1 MAMTSTYASSAPARA
16 EIDALEGPAVIE
28 FGAPWCGYCQ
38 AAQPALAAALHEYPR
53 VQHIKIEDGPGRR
66 LGRAFG
72 VKLWPTLIFLSNGRE
87 VARLIRPDTKQKKQ
101 EDQAQN
107 ATTTKAK
114 RNTASSRFPHL
125 DQRRARIKRKVSP
138 RAIDFERSH
147 DNKLLKISHRQYL

>member
-1 MAMTSTYASSAPARA
+1 MAMTSTYASNVPARA

-66 LGRAFG
+66 FGRTFG

-87 VARLIRPDTKQKKQ
+87 VARLVRPDTEQVIR
-101 EDQAQN
+101 EGLAQI
-107 ATTTKAK
+107 A
-114 RNTASSRFPHL
+114 AST
-125 DQRRARIKRKVSP
+125 DA
-138 RAIDFERSH
+138 
-147 DNKLLKISHRQYL
+147 